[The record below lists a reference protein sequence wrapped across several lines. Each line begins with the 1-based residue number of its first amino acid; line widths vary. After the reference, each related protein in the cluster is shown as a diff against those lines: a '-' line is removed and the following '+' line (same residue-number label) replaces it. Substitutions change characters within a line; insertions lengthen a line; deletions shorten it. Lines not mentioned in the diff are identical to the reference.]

1 MKNKLTESLI
11 DAIKSVMPIVIIIIG
26 ISFLIDIPNKTI
38 LSFSISAVLL
48 IVGIAVFT
56 TGANMSMIKMGEKIG
71 NLLVKKRRKWLILVA
86 SVIVGIVITISEPDL
101 IVLANELTSIP
112 NMLLIVLVAIGVGVY
127 LLIGVYRILSKLSF
141 RTIVTVSLLF
151 IMLLL
156 YFTPPEFISVAFD
169 SGGVTTGA
177 MGVPLIVAF
186 GYGISRLRSGKDAK
200 SYSFGLCGICSLGP
214 VIIVLILGFIF
225 KVDNYFETTGFINN
239 YGILENIGS
248 CFIKSIKEI
257 SLALLPILIV
267 FYVSQI
273 FDKKMNKYEHIRMIF
288 GIILSLLG
296 LALFLTGVS
305 SGFLEIGYRI
315 GNTFASSSYK
325 YLLIP
330 IGMIIGYII
339 IRLEPAVKILIKR
352 ISDLTEG
359 SISEELI
366 SLCLSIG
373 VSAAVGLS
381 LIRIYFGIPIIYII
395 VPGYFVAAT
404 LMYFTPNMFTA
415 IAFDSGASASG
426 AMTTSFLLPLCIGAC
441 VSLNSNIMINAFG
454 IGALVSLTPIITVQ
468 VLGIIYNHKLQT
480 NPAVIYNESIM
491 EYSWESSL

>member
-11 DAIKSVMPIVIIIIG
+11 DALKSVMPIVFIIIG
-26 ISFLIDIPNKTI
+26 ISFIIDIPNKAI
-38 LSFSISAVLL
+38 LSFSISAILL

-56 TGANMSMIKMGEKIG
+56 TGANMSIFKIGEKIG
-71 NLLVKKRRKWLILVA
+71 DLLVRKRRKWLILIA

-101 IVLANELTSIP
+101 IVLASELVSIP
-112 NMLLIVLVAIGVGVY
+112 NMLLIILVAVGVGIF
-127 LLIGVYRILSKLSF
+127 LLIGVYRILKNLSF
-141 RTIVTVSLLF
+141 RTIITIGLLF

-156 YFTPPEFISVAFD
+156 YFTPQEFISVAFD

-186 GYGISRLRSGKDAK
+186 GYGISKLRSGKDAK
-200 SYSFGLCGICSLGP
+200 SFSFGLCGICSLGP
-214 VIIVLILGFIF
+214 VIVVLILGFF
-225 KVDNYFETTGFINN
+225 FRVDNYFETTGFINN
-239 YGILENIGS
+239 YGILENIIN
-248 CFIKSIKEI
+248 CFMKSLKEI

-267 FYVSQI
+267 FYFSQL
-273 FDKKMNKYEHIRMIF
+273 FDRRMNKYEHFRMVF
-288 GIILSLLG
+288 GIILSLFG
-296 LALFLTGVS
+296 LTLFLTGVS

-330 IGMIIGYII
+330 LGMVIGYII
-339 IRLEPAVKILIKR
+339 IRLEPAVKILIKK

-373 VSAAVGLS
+373 VSIAIGLS
-381 LIRIYFGIPIIYII
+381 LIRIFFGIPMIYII
-395 VPGYFVAAT
+395 VPGYFIAAS
-404 LMYFTPNMFTA
+404 LMYFTPSMFTA

-426 AMTTSFLLPLCIGAC
+426 AMTTSFLLPLCIGTC
-441 VSLNSNIMINAFG
+441 VSLNSNIMVNAFG
-454 IGALVSLTPIITVQ
+454 VGALVSLTPIITVQ
-468 VLGIIYNHKLQT
+468 ILGILYNRNLRVKTDVH
-480 NPAVIYNESIM
+480 YNEEII
-491 EYSWESSL
+491 EYAWES

>member
-11 DAIKSVMPIVIIIIG
+11 DALKSVMPIVFIIIG

-38 LSFSISAVLL
+38 MSFSISSILL
-48 IVGIAVFT
+48 ILGIAIFT

-71 NLLVKKRRKWLILVA
+71 DLLVRKRRKWLILVV

-101 IVLANELTSIP
+101 IVLADELTSIP
-112 NMLLIVLVAIGVGVY
+112 NLLLIGLVALGVGIF
-127 LLIGVYRILSKLSF
+127 LLIGVYRIVGNLSF
-141 RTIVTVSLLF
+141 RTIITLGLLL
-151 IMLLL
+151 ILVLL
-156 YFTPPEFISVAFD
+156 YFTPQEFISVAFD

-186 GYGISRLRSGKDAK
+186 GYGISKLRSGRDAR

-214 VIIVLILGFIF
+214 IIIVLILGFIF
-225 KVDNYFETTGFINN
+225 RVDNYFETTGFINN
-239 YGILENIGS
+239 YGIFENIVN

-257 SLALLPILIV
+257 GLALLPILVV
-267 FYVSQI
+267 FYISQL
-273 FDKKMNKYEHIRMIF
+273 FDRRMNKYEHFRMIF
-288 GIILSLLG
+288 GIILSLFG
-296 LALFLTGVS
+296 LTLFLTGVS

-315 GNTFASSSYK
+315 GNTFANSSFK
-325 YLLIP
+325 YFLIP
-330 IGMIIGYII
+330 LGMVIGYII

-373 VSAAVGLS
+373 VAVAVGLS
-381 LIRIYFGIPIIYII
+381 LIRIYFGIPIIYIL
-395 VPGYFVAAT
+395 VPGYFIAAA
-404 LMYFTPNMFTA
+404 LMYFTPSMFTS

-426 AMTTSFLLPLCIGAC
+426 AMTTSFLLPLCIGVC
-441 VSLNSNIMINAFG
+441 VSLDSNIMVNAFG
-454 IGALVSLTPIITVQ
+454 IGAMVSLTPIITVQ
-468 VLGIIYNHKLQT
+468 VLGILYNRKLKVK
-480 NPAVIYNESIM
+480 PSIEYNEAIH
-491 EYSWESSL
+491 EYAWEN

>member
-11 DAIKSVMPIVIIIIG
+11 DALKSVMPIVIIIIG
-26 ISFLIDIPNKTI
+26 ISFIIDIPNKTI
-38 LSFSISAVLL
+38 MSFSLSAILL
-48 IVGIAVFT
+48 IIGIAIFT
-56 TGANMSMIKMGEKIG
+56 TGANMSMIRIGEKIG

-112 NMLLIVLVAIGVGVY
+112 NMLLIILVACGVGIY

-141 RTIVTVSLLF
+141 RTIITVSLLL
-151 IMLLL
+151 IMVLL
-156 YFTPPEFISVAFD
+156 YFVPTEFISIAFD

-186 GYGISRLRSGKDAK
+186 GYGISKLRSEKDAK
-200 SYSFGLCGICSLGP
+200 NYSFGLCGICSLGP
-214 VIIVLILGFIF
+214 IIVVLILGFF
-225 KVDNYFETTGFINN
+225 FHVDNYFDKSGFINN
-239 YGILENIGS
+239 YGILENIVF
-248 CFIKSIKEI
+248 CFIKSLKEI

-267 FYVSQI
+267 FYFSQL
-273 FDKKMNKYEHIRMIF
+273 FDKRMTKYEHFRMVF
-288 GIILSLLG
+288 GVILSLLG
-296 LALFLTGVS
+296 LTLFLTGVS

-330 IGMIIGYII
+330 VGMILGFII
-339 IRLEPAVKILIKR
+339 IKLEPAVKILIKR
-352 ISDLTEG
+352 ISDLTAG

-373 VSAAVGLS
+373 VCVAIGLS
-381 LIRIYFGIPIIYII
+381 VIRIYFGVPIIYII
-395 VPGYFVAAT
+395 VPGYFIAAT
-404 LMYFTPNMFTA
+404 LTYFTPNLFAA
-415 IAFDSGASASG
+415 IAFDSGGAASG

-441 VSLNSNIMINAFG
+441 VSLNSNIMTDAFG
-454 IGALVSLTPIITVQ
+454 VGALVSLTPIITIQ
-468 VLGIIYNHKLQT
+468 ILGIIYNHKLKAKPT
-480 NPAVIYNESIM
+480 VHFDETIV
-491 EYSWESSL
+491 EYGWEN

>member
-11 DAIKSVMPIVIIIIG
+11 DALKSVMPIVIIIIG
-26 ISFLIDIPNKTI
+26 ISFLIDVPNKTI
-38 LSFSISAVLL
+38 MSFSLSAVLL
-48 IVGIAVFT
+48 IIGIAIFT
-56 TGANMSMIKMGEKIG
+56 TGANMSMVKMGEKIG
-71 NLLVKKRRKWLILVA
+71 NLLVKKRRKWLILIA

-112 NMLLIVLVAIGVGVY
+112 NLLLISLVALGVGIY

-141 RTIVTVSLLF
+141 RTIVTISLLI
-151 IMLLL
+151 IMGLL
-156 YFTPPEFISVAFD
+156 YFTPQEFISVAFD

-186 GYGISRLRSGKDAK
+186 GYGISKLRSGKDSK

-214 VIIVLILGFIF
+214 IIIVLILGFFF
-225 KVDNYFETTGFINN
+225 KVDNYFDTSGFINN
-239 YGILENIGS
+239 NGIFTHIIE
-248 CFIKSIKEI
+248 CFIKSFKEI

-267 FYVSQI
+267 FYISRL
-273 FDKKMNKYEHIRMIF
+273 FDTKMSKYEHIRMIF

-296 LALFLTGVS
+296 LTLFLTGVS

-315 GNTFASSSYK
+315 GNTFASSTYK

-330 IGMIIGYII
+330 VGMIIGYII

-373 VSAAVGLS
+373 VCIAIGLS
-381 LIRIYFGIPIIYII
+381 VTRIYFGIPIIYII
-395 VPGYFVAAT
+395 VPGYFIAAT
-404 LMYFTPNMFTA
+404 LMYFTPSMFTA
-415 IAFDSGASASG
+415 IAFDSGGAASG

-441 VSLNSNIMINAFG
+441 VSLDSNIMTDAFG
-454 IGALVSLTPIITVQ
+454 VGALVSLTPIITIQ
-468 VLGIIYNHKLQT
+468 VLGIIYNHKLQVKST
-480 NPAVIYNESIM
+480 VYYDEEIV
-491 EYSWESSL
+491 EYAWES

>member
-11 DAIKSVMPIVIIIIG
+11 DALKSVMPIVFIIIG

-38 LSFSISAVLL
+38 MSFSISSILL
-48 IVGIAVFT
+48 ILGIAIFT

-71 NLLVKKRRKWLILVA
+71 DLLVRKRRKWLILVV

-101 IVLANELTSIP
+101 IVLADELTSIP
-112 NMLLIVLVAIGVGVY
+112 NLLLIGLVALGVGIF
-127 LLIGVYRILSKLSF
+127 LLIGVYRIVGNLSF
-141 RTIVTVSLLF
+141 RTIITLGLLL
-151 IMLLL
+151 ILVLL
-156 YFTPPEFISVAFD
+156 YFTPQEFISVAFD

-186 GYGISRLRSGKDAK
+186 GYGISKLRSGRDAR

-214 VIIVLILGFIF
+214 IIIVLILGFIF
-225 KVDNYFETTGFINN
+225 RVDNYFETTGFINN
-239 YGILENIGS
+239 YGIFENIVN

-257 SLALLPILIV
+257 GLALLPILVV
-267 FYVSQI
+267 FYISQL
-273 FDKKMNKYEHIRMIF
+273 FDKRMNKYEQFRMVF

-296 LALFLTGVS
+296 LTLFLTGVS

-315 GNTFASSSYK
+315 GNTFASSSFK
-325 YLLIP
+325 YILIP
-330 IGMIIGYII
+330 IGMVIGFMI

-373 VSAAVGLS
+373 VAAAVGLS
-381 LIRIYFGIPIIYII
+381 LIRIYFGVPLIYII
-395 VPGYFVAAT
+395 VPGYFIAAA
-404 LMYFTPNMFTA
+404 LMYFTPTMFTT

-426 AMTTSFLLPLCIGAC
+426 AMTTSFLLPLCIGVC
-441 VSLNSNIMINAFG
+441 VSLKSNLMVNAFG
-454 IGALVSLTPIITVQ
+454 VGALVSLTPIITVQ
-468 VLGIIYNHKLQT
+468 ILGILYNNKLK
-480 NPAVIYNESIM
+480 AKSDIVYNEEIH
-491 EYSWESSL
+491 EYAWEN

>member
-1 MKNKLTESLI
+1 MKNKLTECLI
-11 DAIKSVMPIVIIIIG
+11 DSLKSVMPIVIIIIG
-26 ISFLIDIPNKTI
+26 ISFIIDIPNKAI
-38 LSFSISAVLL
+38 FSFSISAVLL
-48 IVGIAVFT
+48 IFGMAIFT
-56 TGANMSMIKMGEKIG
+56 TGANMSMIKIGEKLG
-71 NLLVKKRRKWLILVA
+71 DLLVRKRRKWLILLS

-101 IVLANELTSIP
+101 IVLANELASIP
-112 NMLLIVLVAIGVGVY
+112 NMLLIILVAIGVGVF

-141 RTIVTVSLLF
+141 RTIVTLSLLF
-151 IMLLL
+151 IMILL
-156 YFTPPEFISVAFD
+156 YFTPKEFISVAFD

-186 GYGISRLRSGKDAK
+186 GYGISKLRGGKDAK
-200 SYSFGLCGICSLGP
+200 SFSFGLCGICSLGP
-214 VIIVLILGFIF
+214 VIVVLLLGFF
-225 KVDNYFETTGFINN
+225 FHVDNYFETTGFINN
-239 YGILENIGS
+239 YSIFENIFN
-248 CFIKSIKEI
+248 CFIKSLKEI

-267 FYVSQI
+267 FYISQL
-273 FDKKMNKYEHIRMIF
+273 FDKRMNKYEHFRMVF

-296 LALFLTGVS
+296 LTLFLTGVS

-315 GNTFASSSYK
+315 GNTFANSSYK

-330 IGMIIGYII
+330 IGMVSGYII
-339 IRLEPAVKILIKR
+339 IKLEPAVKILIKR

-395 VPGYFVAAT
+395 VPGYFIAAT
-404 LMYFTPNMFTA
+404 LMYFTPNMFVA

-426 AMTTSFLLPLCIGAC
+426 AMTTSFLLPLCIGTC
-441 VSLNSNIMINAFG
+441 VSLNSNIMVNAFG

-468 VLGIIYNHKLQT
+468 VLGIIYNHKLNT
-480 NPAVIYNESIM
+480 KPSITYNEEIM
-491 EYSWESSL
+491 DYAWEN